1 MEITLNTDKLSFRI
15 MLLLYAGNNV
25 DAQDIGKMLD
35 LSDEE
40 VKKFASS
47 IPPEKVGY
55 TSAEQAVFIALGW
68 RRALE
73 LIKNEVHFP
82 LVTPHTTIKFG
93 LRPGEYDVWEGI
105 LNNAHKYKG
114 EQYNDEIPMY
124 HSVMLGLLETAMPG
138 LLKHEIPEVY
148 IRKLYDFL
156 KGGIPA
162 SMKKYLKERGFN
174 FRSLLSILQLKNCP
188 EEYVATNIW
197 GALGSQSATD
207 TIKIVGTGPIINKYD
222 CEILEE
228 SEQGERLIKVLNP
241 GEYSEIQ
248 DAYPLEED
256 CLVYEI
262 KAGGETEL
270 IIVEEW
276 CKTLDQC
283 RQYIY

>member
-1 MEITLNTDKLSFRI
+1 MEITLNTDKLSFRL
-15 MLLLYAGNNV
+15 MLRLYAGNNV

-55 TSAEQAVFIALGW
+55 TSAEQVVFIALGW

-73 LIKNEVHFP
+73 LIKNEAHFP
-82 LVTPHTTIKFG
+82 LATPHTTIRFG
-93 LRPGEYDVWEGI
+93 LRPGEYDVWEDI

-124 HSVMLGLLETAMPG
+124 HSIMLGLLETAVPG
-138 LLKHEIPEVY
+138 LLKRETPELH
-148 IRKLYDFL
+148 IRKLYEFL
-156 KGGIPA
+156 KGGLPA
-162 SMKKYLKERGFN
+162 SMKKYLAERAFN
-174 FRSLLSILQLKNCP
+174 FRSLLSILHLKNCP
-188 EEYVATNIW
+188 EEYVSLNLW
-197 GALGSQSATD
+197 GALGSQAAANI
-207 TIKIVGTGPIINKYD
+207 IKTMNVDYIIDKYD

-241 GEYSEIQ
+241 GEYSEIK

-256 CLVYEI
+256 CLVYET
-262 KAGGETEL
+262 KEEGETEL
-270 IIVEEW
+270 ILVEDW
-276 CKTLDQC
+276 CKTLEQC